1 MTNISLFLT
10 LPVTMHRRPCITK
23 KDQGSMLHAGRGI
36 PRESSLPPSHTPT
49 QGEPKASEIARQFPF
64 LKLAGI
70 SLVFNLESKS

>member
-1 MTNISLFLT
+1 
-10 LPVTMHRRPCITK
+10 
-23 KDQGSMLHAGRGI
+23 MLHAGRGI